1 MEVRIIKG
9 DLFTADK
16 SCILAHCISAD
27 FALGAGIAKIF
38 RDKLGTKK
46 ELEAKYSG
54 EWKGKGYSAFT
65 LSYETGK
72 NWLVV
77 NLITKERS
85 FHKPTYEALQQSLED
100 MLGCLQY
107 VLYKSPD
114 LSGVK
119 IAMPLIGCGLDGLS
133 WEKVRRIIGE
143 VFGKT
148 NVTIFVYV
156 LEDREYERVLAI
168 EDGIIRTEKEQ
179 ENEV

>member
-1 MEVRIIKG
+1 M
-9 DLFTADK
+9 
-16 SCILAHCISAD
+16 HQAD

-65 LSYETGK
+65 LSYEAGK
-72 NWLVV
+72 NWLVS

-85 FHKPTYEALQQSLED
+85 FHKPTYETLQQALED

-133 WEKVRRIIGE
+133 WDRVREIIGK

-148 NVTIFVYV
+148 GVTIFIYV

-168 EDGIIRTEKEQ
+168 ENGIIRTEKEQ
-179 ENEV
+179 GNEI